1 METPSTPTKTI
12 RPTKMKRTV
21 SSSNLSELKTPKKAK
36 KCRRPKW
43 KRYCTWLEN
52 NKMPTDH
59 ITAFEAFE
67 LAELEHTIGKQ
78 IISFGK
84 FKGKSYVDLWE
95 NNVKGG
101 RSYLEWLE
109 KQDTMFDDV
118 RQVLTILKEQFSK
131 V

>member
-1 METPSTPTKTI
+1 
-12 RPTKMKRTV
+12 
-21 SSSNLSELKTPKKAK
+21 
-36 KCRRPKW
+36 
-43 KRYCTWLEN
+43 
-52 NKMPTDH
+52 MPTDH
-59 ITAFEAFE
+59 VTAFEAFE
-67 LAELEHTIGKQ
+67 LAELEHTIGNQ
-78 IISFGK
+78 IITFGK